1 MRAPLTICIP
11 TNRTFELLEPTLLS
25 ALNFCETT
33 KSQLIL
39 SNNSLDKNK
48 ENKLN
53 QFKSSNVKVFK
64 GPTIGVDNWYNAV
77 KRSESLYTLIL
88 CDDDIIFNL
97 TKSKV
102 NYEQARKHN
111 VIGIKP
117 TISLWNK
124 NVGIYKENTFHLD
137 SEDPLERVLNL
148 FPEIYKKNI
157 QGLNLLTFGSEFH
170 PKLEELIEEYKNKG
184 I

>member
-64 GPTIGVDNWYNAV
+64 GPTIGVDKNAI

-97 TKSKV
+97 TKSKI
-102 NYEQARKHN
+102 NYEQAEN
-111 VIGIKP
+111 IMIGIN
-117 TISLWNK
+117 IFHWNK
-124 NVGIYKENTFHLD
+124 SVEYIKKI
-137 SEDPLERVLNL
+137 L
-148 FPEIYKKNI
+148 FI
-157 QGLNLLTFGSEFH
+157 
-170 PKLEELIEEYKNKG
+170 
-184 I
+184 